1 MPSAMAYVD
10 GGYPSGTTPNKQV
23 AAVAPS
29 IQNLN
34 VNTASGKATVSFN
47 LNTNATATVWIKD
60 SNDTIVKTL
69 LFDSS
74 LNGGTNYSYIWNG
87 YTNEGVSSPS
97 GNYKAQVV
105 AYNAAS
111 SDIKSFLFSFT
122 ASDDGNNGNQLV
134 APVITASAT
143 PIFFDPEQGH
153 QTTITYSLNTQ
164 ASLGA
169 YVKFNN
175 SIVKTLRAQNLQ
187 NQGTYTLIWDGRSDA
202 GTLMAPNT
210 YTVELYAN
218 NVKGSDTET
227 LNVTIVKVNT
237 ETAPNLSNLEVNPST
252 FNPNNQTTNISF
264 SSDKNANV
272 VVEILSGNTVV
283 RTLNS
288 SNLPAGNHSFVWDGK
303 NSNGNIVGNG
313 TYTVSVTASNN
324 GGSDTLAAPVT
335 VNAVTSPVACNL
347 VASSSVNPT
356 SFDPN
361 TTNTT
366 LTFTL
371 SQPAKVGV
379 VLKSNNTVVRTFI
392 QNTLFNTGS
401 SQIVWNGK
409 DNNNNNV
416 AKGSYTFE
424 LTASANNCYTETV
437 TGVVTVTNDGD
448 EYENDWPS
456 TNEDLIKNVQ
466 VLHEIFNPLKG
477 EYSTVQFDLTN
488 KARLKVEVLDGNKVV
503 KTLRNSQSQPA
514 GTYSYSWDGRDKNG
528 YVMRDAIYTYRI
540 MADDGKYTDT
550 DRALTEVD
558 TDGIRIG
565 FPVES
570 RCAGYSDVS
579 IYSPFCKA
587 IKLMSTK
594 KIFEGYPDGT
604 FRPYEPINRAETA
617 KVVVLALGYEV
628 NLNGFFG
635 KQYSDTLANAWYA
648 PYLEVARKFNI
659 ATGYPDGTFRP
670 SYTINRVELLRVF
683 LEANHMNLTTCGEQP
698 YEDTPIN
705 TDTLWYI
712 KYACYAKSNNL
723 MGNGSKLFPAD
734 AMTRGDVANL
744 FYQFEIRGL
753 YKDYNRDNS
762 VRCLESDNKGNCIRY
777 VNTLGNENCSLGTDI
792 YGNCLPVTFDYNGST
807 QYCSVRDNNGNCV
820 RWTTNTNPIA
830 SNDSNGYYVYQDGK
844 YFWISY

>member
-10 GGYPSGTTPNKQV
+10 GGYPSGTFPDKLV

-29 IQNLN
+29 VQNLN
-34 VNTASGKATVSFN
+34 VNTASGQATVSFN
-47 LNTNATATVWIKD
+47 LNTNSTATVWIKD

-74 LNGGTNYSYIWNG
+74 LNGGTNYSYVWNG
-87 YTNEGVSSPS
+87 ATNEGVKSPS

-122 ASDDGNNGNQLV
+122 ASDDGNNGNELV

-143 PIFFDPEQGH
+143 PIFFDPDQGQ

-164 ASLGA
+164 ASLGV
-169 YVKFNN
+169 YVKLNN

-187 NQGTYTLIWDGRSDA
+187 NQGTYTLNWDGRNDA
-202 GTLMAPNT
+202 GTLMAPNAF
-210 YTVELYAN
+210 TVELYAN
-218 NVKGSDTET
+218 NVKGSDTKT

-237 ETAPNLSNLEVNPST
+237 ETAPKLSNLEVNPST
-252 FNPNNQTTNISF
+252 FNPNTQNTNISF
-264 SSDKNANV
+264 NTDKNANV
-272 VVEILSGNTVV
+272 LVEILNGNTVV
-283 RTLNS
+283 RTLNN
-288 SNLPAGNHSFVWDGK
+288 SNLPAGNHGFVWDGK
-303 NSNGNIVGNG
+303 DSNGNVVGNG
-313 TYTVSVTASNN
+313 TYTVRVTASNN
-324 GGSDTLAAPVT
+324 GGSDTLVAPVT
-335 VNAVTSPVACNL
+335 VNIVTNPTACNL
-347 VASSSVNPT
+347 VTSSYVSPT

-361 TTNTT
+361 STNST
-366 LTFTL
+366 LTFAL
-371 SQPAKVGV
+371 SKQATVSV
-379 VLKSNNTVVRTFI
+379 IVKSNNTIVRTFA
-392 QNTLFNTGS
+392 QNKVFNAGS
-401 SQIVWNGK
+401 SQVIWNGK
-409 DNNNNNV
+409 NDNNNNV

-424 LTASANNCYTETV
+424 ITASTNNCYTETV
-437 TGVVTVTNDGD
+437 TGVVTVTNDGN

-466 VLHEIFNPLKG
+466 VLHEVFNPLNG
-477 EYSTVQFDLTN
+477 EYSTIQFDLTN

-503 KTLRNSQSQPA
+503 KTLRNSQSQSA
-514 GTYSYSWDGRDKNG
+514 GTYSYSWDGRDNNG
-528 YVMRDAIYTYRI
+528 YIMKDAIYTYRI

-565 FPVES
+565 FPVEA

-587 IKLMSTK
+587 IQLMSTK

-635 KQYSDTLANAWYA
+635 KQYLDTLANAWYA

-670 SYTINRVELLRVF
+670 SNTINRVELLRVF

-705 TDTLWYI
+705 ADTLWYI
-712 KYACYAKSNNL
+712 KYACYAKANNL
-723 MGNGSKLFPAD
+723 MGNGSKLYPAD
-734 AMTRGDVANL
+734 AMTEGDVANL

-753 YKDYNRDNS
+753 YAGYDKNTS
-762 VRCLESDNKGNCIRY
+762 ISCLETNSLGNCTKY
-777 VNTLGNENCSLGTDI
+777 VGVNNNS
-792 YGNCLPVTFDYNGST
+792 ST
-807 QYCSVRDNNGNCV
+807 QYCAVRDSNGVCL
-820 RWTTNTNPIA
+820 RWTTETDSVYNNNTVNL
-830 SNDSNGYYVYQDGK
+830 NDNYGYYVYQDGK
-844 YFWISY
+844 YIWISY